1 MRATGQRGELLV
13 AEKLIGQGWSVAPPL
28 GDNAPFDLLVNKG
41 DRFLR
46 LQVKATLEQHSY
58 RNNRPHYQFQL
69 AHGVSSKKRYTAGE
83 VDFFVCC
90 ALDSHRFWVLPF
102 KAAMCYH
109 SQNLQRQG
117 QQVPPLRGCVGTA
130 REVKGGGSLHPIPRQ
145 GKVTGKLSRF
155 MTLP

>member
-1 MRATGQRGELLV
+1 VRATGQRGELLV

-28 GDNAPFDLLVNKG
+28 GDNDPFDLLVNKG

-69 AHGVSSKKRYTAGE
+69 AHGVSSKKRYKAGE

-102 KAAMCYH
+102 KAAIVTTLKIY
-109 SQNLQRQG
+109 N
-117 QQVPPLRGCVGTA
+117 
-130 REVKGGGSLHPIPRQ
+130 
-145 GKVTGKLSRF
+145 GKVSKFHRYEDAWIL
-155 MTLP
+155 LEK